1 MKTNLMNVLIGAVV
15 LGVVAYYFFPTVF
28 QGEGFAG
35 EEPQGQKIAG
45 YVMGA
50 LFGLFVIGGLIAAFN
65 AGGSK

>member
-1 MKTNLMNVLIGAVV
+1 MKANTRNVLIGAVV
-15 LGVVAYYFFPTVF
+15 LAVVVYFVSPTAF
-28 QGEGFAG
+28 GREGFQ

-50 LFGLFVIGGLIAAFN
+50 LFGLFVIGGMIAAFN